1 MSRIIA
7 ERADVIPALGEIFR
21 RCGYEGASIA
31 RITEETGLG
40 KGSLYNFFPGG
51 KEEMAEAVLADIN
64 RWFEENIYR
73 PLETQEPG
81 AALERM
87 FSGVSSY
94 FRSGERICLVGAF
107 ALEET
112 RDRFS
117 GEVAHYFHRW
127 LEALAHCL
135 QRKGYA
141 PSQAKD
147 AASFVIAGIQGAI
160 VVARATDDAA
170 YFTTILKTL
179 KAACEQPPS
188 A

>member
-31 RITEETGLG
+31 RITRETGLG

-51 KEEMAEAVLADIN
+51 KEEMAEAVLANIHQ
-64 RWFEENIYR
+64 WFEENIYR
-73 PLETQEPG
+73 PLETEAPDD
-81 AALERM
+81 ALKQM

-117 GEVAHYFHRW
+117 SEVTHYFHRW
-127 LEALAHCL
+127 LETLAGCL
-135 QRKGYA
+135 RRKGYA
-141 PSQAKD
+141 PSKAKD
-147 AASFVIAGIQGAI
+147 AASYVIAGIQGAI
-160 VVARATDDAA
+160 VLVRATDDAA
-170 YFTTILKTL
+170 HFATILKTL
-179 KAACEQPPS
+179 KSACDEPRG